1 MCIRDR
7 IISIFEYIRGTIFG
21 GFPWN
26 LISFSLIEF
35 TSTLQLLN
43 LIGTYSFN
51 LLTITFYCLPVI
63 IFFKI
68 SNVTKFS
75 IIFTSTVFLFAN
87 SYYGDIRIKK
97 IEQADKKQISPAIK
111 LVSPR
116 FKIERFFIEEPI
128 ESKLIDLFDIGYPLN
143 KDYLLVF
150 PEGITNMGEL
160 NRFEND
166 FSKISDKLTNNT
178 KIILGITLDLSLIHI

>member
-1 MCIRDR
+1 MK
-7 IISIFEYIRGTIFG
+7 TI
-21 GFPWN
+21 
-26 LISFSLIEF
+26 LLSFI
-35 TSTLQLLN
+35 
-43 LIGTYSFN
+43 
-51 LLTITFYCLPVI
+51 V
-63 IFFKI
+63 
-68 SNVTKFS
+68 
-75 IIFTSTVFLFAN
+75 TVFLFAN

-97 IEQADKKQISPAIK
+97 IEQADKKQITPAIK

-160 NRFEND
+160 NKFEND
-166 FSKISDKLTNNT
+166 YFVLVFGSIAFSMKTFIGLVSC
-178 KIILGITLDLSLIHI
+178 